1 MNIQNG
7 GFPCAEHESQLEAL
21 LFGELQGAEKEALEH
36 HLEVCPRCQQAFAEA
51 KHGLEALSS
60 LKEAPLP
67 YSEYPSV
74 AAEPPKTNV
83 AWVDFQKRLS
93 LAHPGED
100 RETGRVSNRWWNDY
114 RLVAAAALVIVGIA
128 VGRWTTP
135 PIAAPLRPTAA
146 EVSLEDVSSLESLTV
161 EAQAVEAL
169 ARAEILAD
177 VGLRYVTGLQDMLHS
192 VTDLSVRDVSATD
205 MAITRERA
213 RELIRDGRLLRR
225 SLDQERDVM
234 FLDAIARAEL
244 FLEELSALEVDSS
257 GANVRIV
264 QAALRESQLPNK
276 LSALN
281 VENEVALA
289 LEASGWIG
297 QELVQRKEF

>member
-1 MNIQNG
+1 M
-7 GFPCAEHESQLEAL
+7 
-21 LFGELQGAEKEALEH
+21 
-36 HLEVCPRCQQAFAEA
+36 
-51 KHGLEALSS
+51 
-60 LKEAPLP
+60 
-67 YSEYPSV
+67 
-74 AAEPPKTNV
+74 
-83 AWVDFQKRLS
+83 
-93 LAHPGED
+93 
-100 RETGRVSNRWWNDY
+100 
-114 RLVAAAALVIVGIA
+114 
-128 VGRWTTP
+128 
-135 PIAAPLRPTAA
+135 
-146 EVSLEDVSSLESLTV
+146 ESLTV
-161 EAQAVEAL
+161 EAQAIEAL

-244 FLEELSALEVDSS
+244 FLEELSALEVDLS

-264 QAALRESQLPNK
+264 QATLRESQLPNK

>member
-1 MNIQNG
+1 MNLQNG
-7 GFPCAEHESQLEAL
+7 GFACAEHEAQLEAL

-36 HLEVCPRCQQAFAEA
+36 HLEVCPRCRQALAEA

-67 YSEYPSV
+67 YSEYQPATAGPSQ
-74 AAEPPKTNV
+74 PNI

-93 LAHPGED
+93 LKKGVED
-100 RETGRVSNRWWNDY
+100 KESGRVSNRWWSDY
-114 RLVAAAALVIVGIA
+114 RLAAAAALVIVGVA

-135 PIAAPLRPTAA
+135 PIAAPVRPTGAT
-146 EVSLEDVSSLESLTV
+146 VSLQDVSSLESLTV
-161 EAQAVEAL
+161 EAHAVEAL

-225 SLDQERDVM
+225 SLDQEQDVM
-234 FLDAIARAEL
+234 FLDAITRAEL
-244 FLEELSALEVDSS
+244 FLEELAALEVDSS

-264 QAALRESQLPNK
+264 QAVLRESQLPNK

>member
-7 GFPCAEHESQLEAL
+7 GFGCAEHEAQMEGL

-36 HLEVCPRCQQAFAEA
+36 HLEVCPRCRRALEEA

-67 YSEYPSV
+67 YSEHQSAV
-74 AAEPPKTNV
+74 AESSQTDI
-83 AWVDFQKRLS
+83 AWVDFRRRLS
-93 LAHPGED
+93 LTKVAEEKAPP
-100 RETGRVSNRWWNDY
+100 RAISRWWSDY
-114 RLVAAAALVIVGIA
+114 RLAAAAALVIVGIA

-135 PIAAPLRPTAA
+135 QMGSPERSAAPGAS
-146 EVSLEDVSSLESLTV
+146 VQDVSSLASLTV

-205 MAITRERA
+205 MAVTRERA
-213 RELIRDGRLLRR
+213 RDLIRDGRLLRR
-225 SLDQERDVM
+225 SLDHEKDVM
-234 FLDAIARAEL
+234 FLDAISRAEI
-244 FLEELSALEVDSS
+244 FLEELAALEVDPS

-264 QAALRESQLPNK
+264 QAALRKSQLSNK